1 MNDQVSGDDTQNE
14 FQGEIKAPTVPVT
27 TGAIT
32 VPIPGVVTQQIGSG
46 EHAQNSIVYRTI
58 LWSFIGGGVLS
69 TASVIIAFV
78 KGSPSVLSEVKDI
91 WSIFAPLITLA
102 LGYLFGKGR

>member
-1 MNDQVSGDDTQNE
+1 MNDVAE
-14 FQGEIKAPTVPVT
+14 IKEPQGELRVPSLPAT

-32 VPIPGVVTQQIGSG
+32 DPIPGIVTQQIGSG

-58 LWSFIGGGVLS
+58 LWSFIGGGLLS
-69 TASVIIAFV
+69 AASVLIALA

-91 WSIFAPLITLA
+91 WAVFAPLITLS